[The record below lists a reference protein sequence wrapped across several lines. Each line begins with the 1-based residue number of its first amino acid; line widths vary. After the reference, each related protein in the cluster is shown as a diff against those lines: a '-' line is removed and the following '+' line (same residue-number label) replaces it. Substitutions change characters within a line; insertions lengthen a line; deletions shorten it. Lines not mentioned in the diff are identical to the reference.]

1 MSKKEEEEDE
11 EQEEQ
16 TATMLLLGKIG
27 DGKKKSWQRR
37 RWLEKRR
44 KRKSSTRRRRRRTPS
59 NIIDQSQKHRNVGGG
74 GRNRQ
79 TVRRVPSSILPPLC
93 WSSASLICHLPS
105 KHDSTRNC
113 LESSWTWS
121 KSAHTDDGTAVLLDQ
136 QKQILFHPRT
146 SSSTQVIL
154 ADRPLPSHGKHYWEI
169 YMPSIYGTSIM
180 FGIASKF

>member
-1 MSKKEEEEDE
+1 MLL
-11 EQEEQ
+11 
-16 TATMLLLGKIG
+16 LLLGKID

-44 KRKSSTRRRRRRTPS
+44 KRKSNSSTRRRRRRRTPS
-59 NIIDQSQKHRNVGGG
+59 SIIDQSQKHRNVGGG
-74 GRNRQ
+74 GGGGRNRQ
-79 TVRRVPSSILPPLC
+79 SVRCVPPSILPPLC
-93 WSSASLICHLPS
+93 WSSASLICHLTS

-113 LESSWTWS
+113 LESSWAWS
-121 KSAHTDDGTAVLLDQ
+121 KSAHTDDSTAVLLDH

>member
-1 MSKKEEEEDE
+1 MSKKEDE

-16 TATMLLLGKIG
+16 STMLLLGKID

-44 KRKSSTRRRRRRTPS
+44 KRKSNSSSSTRRRRTPS
-59 NIIDQSQKHRNVGGG
+59 NIIDQNQKHRNVGSGG

-79 TVRRVPSSILPPLC
+79 TVRCVPPSILPPLC
-93 WSSASLICHLPS
+93 WSSASLICHLTS

-121 KSAHTDDGTAVLLDQ
+121 KSAHTDDGTAVLLDH

-146 SSSTQVIL
+146 SSSTQAIL